1 MKYIVDI
8 DGTICDSSFGSY
20 YNSKPLHDRIAKINQ
35 LYDDGHHI
43 TYWTARG
50 GNSGIDWSE
59 LTEQQL
65 SDWSCKYHKLLM
77 KKPVYDLW
85 IDDKAINSNTYFN
98 DIDGI

>member
-8 DGTICDSSFGSY
+8 DGTICRNGGDYPASV
-20 YNSKPLHDRIAKINQ
+20 PLYDRIEKINR
-35 LYDDGHHI
+35 LYDEGHHI

-59 LTEQQL
+59 LTAQQL
-65 SDWSCKYHKLLM
+65 GEWGCKYHELLM

-85 IDDKAINSNTYFN
+85 IDDKAINSEEYFK
-98 DIDGI
+98 